1 MADEETGGYGVGD
14 EDTGGYGVGDEDTG
28 REVMRILAGR

>member
-1 MADEETGGYGVGD
+1 MMAD

-28 REVMRILAGR
+28 REVMRILAGAG